1 MTLCCLSH
9 STLPSCLWFSMHIH
23 ICMCA
28 HLHTHT
34 HTHTHTQALCI
45 KVVVQFYRLLSMNGM
60 SGAFFTSLNVY
71 HNFPSPRLLSE
82 YMEPYLLRKVPPPY
96 LIPPLWLCMSLRAL
110 FSDALNISI
119 HGVRGASARSIQ
131 SLRGQCQSLVSSLEN
146 HRMSKTRF

>member
-1 MTLCCLSH
+1 MWRGFKKGIKITCNPITKRPDDFVLS
-9 STLPSCLWFSMHIH
+9 FSLYPPLLSLVLYAYTHMHV
-23 ICMCA
+23 C
-28 HLHTHT
+28 TPT

-60 SGAFFTSLNVY
+60 SGAFFASLNVY

-119 HGVRGASARSIQ
+119 HGVRGASARSI
-131 SLRGQCQSLVSSLEN
+131 
-146 HRMSKTRF
+146 